1 MIDLVGLSTEGR
13 NPETMDLDTMSSL
26 EIVEVMNREDA
37 RAVASVTGMLPRVAQ
52 AADWAIEAISSGGRL
67 IYVGA
72 GTSGRLGVLDAVEC
86 PPTFGVSPDVVVG
99 LIAGGEDA
107 FVKAV
112 EGAEDDMALCIDDLK
127 EIDLKPRDVVI
138 GLAASGRTPYVIGGL
153 RYAHELGCKTVAIA
167 CNRDSRIGR
176 EADLAIEPVPGPEVL
191 TGSTRLKAG
200 TVQKLIL
207 NMIST
212 ATMVGIGKAYENLMV
227 DVQQTN
233 EKLRARAQNI
243 VMEAT
248 GCTREGAVAAL
259 ADAGGR
265 VKTAVVMVLAGL
277 DAREAE
283 SALEDSHGHVRGA
296 VADEVAYVSARAADA
311 GTMRAVWRFLNER
324 MLEIRYVPY
333 ESYDCFEE
341 QVLSNPEFDPKGF
354 KIALEKGEVVGV
366 CGVLSCSDLLPTE
379 TREGMPSYLYLLAV
393 DPHHRR
399 RGIGSELL
407 AQAEAYA
414 LEQGN
419 WGLRVSH
426 KCPIKFAWELSVHDA
441 QHNKAPGVLAD
452 TEGESFLAK
461 RGFTVEAT
469 EVSYYIDLASYE
481 LTQGM
486 LEERGRLQ
494 EMGYT
499 IGYFDPARHGG
510 QDEMFDR
517 LGDESYRKKF
527 RTALLEGSDI
537 LVALHDDRTVCGI
550 AGALSVEGTGRGFF
564 QGLAVDPA
572 HGGKKLGNVLFF
584 TLCEELKRKGARY
597 MTFFVD
603 DDNYARKIYDRAGG
617 VVADSWK
624 IMAKKGGSDH
634 E

>member
-1 MIDLVGLSTEGR
+1 MIDLGGLSTEGR

-112 EGAEDDMALCIDDLK
+112 EGAEDDMALCVDDLK

-153 RYAHELGCKTVAIA
+153 RYARELGCKTVAIA
-167 CNRDSRIGR
+167 CNRDSQIGR

-248 GCTREGAVAAL
+248 GCTREEAVAVL

-283 SALEDSHGHVRGA
+283 SALEDSNGHVRGA
-296 VADEVAYVSARAADA
+296 VVDEVVYVSAHAADA

-324 MLEIRYVPY
+324 MPDVF
-333 ESYDCFEE
+333 S
-341 QVLSNPEFDPKGF
+341 Q
-354 KIALEKGEVVGV
+354 
-366 CGVLSCSDLLPTE
+366 
-379 TREGMPSYLYLLAV
+379 
-393 DPHHRR
+393 
-399 RGIGSELL
+399 
-407 AQAEAYA
+407 
-414 LEQGN
+414 
-419 WGLRVSH
+419 
-426 KCPIKFAWELSVHDA
+426 
-441 QHNKAPGVLAD
+441 
-452 TEGESFLAK
+452 
-461 RGFTVEAT
+461 
-469 EVSYYIDLASYE
+469 
-481 LTQGM
+481 
-486 LEERGRLQ
+486 
-494 EMGYT
+494 
-499 IGYFDPARHGG
+499 
-510 QDEMFDR
+510 
-517 LGDESYRKKF
+517 
-527 RTALLEGSDI
+527 
-537 LVALHDDRTVCGI
+537 
-550 AGALSVEGTGRGFF
+550 
-564 QGLAVDPA
+564 
-572 HGGKKLGNVLFF
+572 
-584 TLCEELKRKGARY
+584 
-597 MTFFVD
+597 
-603 DDNYARKIYDRAGG
+603 
-617 VVADSWK
+617 
-624 IMAKKGGSDH
+624 
-634 E
+634 

>member
-1 MIDLVGLSTEGR
+1 MIDLGGLSTEGR

-112 EGAEDDMALCIDDLK
+112 EGAEGDMALCVDDLK

-153 RYAHELGCKTVAIA
+153 RYARELGCKTVAIA
-167 CNRDSRIGR
+167 CNRDSQIGR

-248 GCTREGAVAAL
+248 GCTREEAVAVL

-296 VADEVAYVSARAADA
+296 VVDEVVYVSAHAADA

-324 MLEIRYVPY
+324 MPEIRYVPY
-333 ESYDCFEE
+333 ESYDRFEE
-341 QVLSNPEFDPKGF
+341 QILSNPEFDPKGF

-379 TREGMPSYLYLLAV
+379 IREEMPSYLYLLAV
-393 DPHHRR
+393 DPHYRR
-399 RGIGSELL
+399 RGIGSEML

-419 WGLRVSH
+419 WGLRVS
-426 KCPIKFAWELSVHDA
+426 LSSHGSFRAMMPSTTKRLVFWRTLRVNRFWSNAALPSRQRRSPTTSTWHPMSSPRTCSRSAVAFGKWVIPSGISIPLDM
-441 QHNKAPGVLAD
+441 GVKTRCSTGWAMSRIGRNFERRCWRALTSSWRFTTTARYA
-452 TEGESFLAK
+452 ESQA
-461 RGFTVEAT
+461 RC
-469 EVSYYIDLASYE
+469 
-481 LTQGM
+481 
-486 LEERGRLQ
+486 RL
-494 EMGYT
+494 
-499 IGYFDPARHGG
+499 RG
-510 QDEMFDR
+510 QDVAFSRASQLILHMAEKSSATFC
-517 LGDESYRKKF
+517 F
-527 RTALLEGSDI
+527 LL
-537 LVALHDDRTVCGI
+537 
-550 AGALSVEGTGRGFF
+550 F
-564 QGLAVDPA
+564 
-572 HGGKKLGNVLFF
+572 
-584 TLCEELKRKGARY
+584 
-597 MTFFVD
+597 
-603 DDNYARKIYDRAGG
+603 
-617 VVADSWK
+617 
-624 IMAKKGGSDH
+624 AKN
-634 E
+634 